1 MKNRTNKRISC
12 LVLAIIASLAFFQ
25 TSITA
30 QVDEPERTPEGVWK
44 VRILPRN
51 CTTGDPIPAGNND
64 ALFTFHKDGTMSVWA
79 QNNTITLTRSPSHG
93 LWKREKGWNEYSYK
107 FIHLRY
113 NLTTG
118 AHIGS
123 QVASATLLLGDSGDE
138 FTTDSQVTIFDVNG
152 NQVGNVSCSNSVGIR
167 FVLEP

>member
-1 MKNRTNKRISC
+1 MTLITG
-12 LVLAIIASLAFFQ
+12 LALFQ
-25 TSITA
+25 ATIMA
-30 QVDEPERTPEGVWK
+30 QDDEPERTLDGVWK

-51 CTTGDPIPAGNND
+51 CTTGEPIPAGNND
-64 ALFTFHKDGTMSVWA
+64 GLFTFHKDGTMSVWA

-93 LWKREKGWNEYSYK
+93 LWKRDKGWREYSYK

-123 QVASATLLLGDSGDE
+123 QVATATLVLGDTGDE
-138 FTTDSQVTIFDVNG
+138 FTTDSRVTIFDVNG
-152 NQVGNVSCSNSVGIR
+152 NQVGNVSCSNAEGTR
-167 FVLEP
+167 FTLD